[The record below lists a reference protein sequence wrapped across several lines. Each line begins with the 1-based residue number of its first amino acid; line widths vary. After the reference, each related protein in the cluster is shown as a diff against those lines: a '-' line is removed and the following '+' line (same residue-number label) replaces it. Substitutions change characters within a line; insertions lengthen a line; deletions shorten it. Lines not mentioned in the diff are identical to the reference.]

1 MLCVQ
6 SDPTV
11 LMMGHYI
18 YVEDAI
24 ALDSWQLL
32 FDRLQWGSEYRL
44 FEHQKHLNV
53 KLFEVWFLNG
63 PVFK

>member
-1 MLCVQ
+1 
-6 SDPTV
+6 
-11 LMMGHYI
+11 MMGHYI